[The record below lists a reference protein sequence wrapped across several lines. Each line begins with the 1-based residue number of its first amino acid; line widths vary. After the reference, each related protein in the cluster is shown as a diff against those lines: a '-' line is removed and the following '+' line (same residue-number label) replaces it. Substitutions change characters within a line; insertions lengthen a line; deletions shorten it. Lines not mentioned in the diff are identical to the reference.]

1 MKAKSSMFERLMA
14 AFITAS
20 CSALLLCCALAVA
33 AGQRIEWLQGNH
45 GVGPWL
51 YLMLWLLIATASA
64 LRRSALQVWRS
75 GLLIAALT
83 AASVAA
89 SGLLSH
95 APLAA
100 PVALCGGVFALLLAA
115 CWRALAGAGTPPQPA
130 AASRGRPGPRR
141 AVTVL
146 RDALPWLALSACF
159 IDSFRI
165 GMTGGE
171 QRGAGHA
178 GMLIAFFLM
187 LPAVSLSFWFRG
199 ASALAWLAG
208 CALLGA
214 LALNAD
220 RPVLA
225 VLALLAA
232 AATGHLPRPQASAA
246 RRVRA

>member
-1 MKAKSSMFERLMA
+1 MFERLMA

-45 GVGPWL
+45 GIGPWL
-51 YLMLWLLIATASA
+51 YLTLWLLIATASA
-64 LRRSALQVWRS
+64 LRRTPLQVWRT
-75 GLLIAALT
+75 GLLIAAMT

-100 PVALCGGVFALLLAA
+100 PVALCGGVLALLLAA
-115 CWRALAGAGTPPQPA
+115 CWRSLASAGTPPSSA
-130 AASRGRPGPRR
+130 AAPRGLPRPPRQRR
-141 AVTVL
+141 ALDIL
-146 RDALPWLALSACF
+146 RAALPWLALSACF

-165 GMTGGE
+165 GMTSGD
-171 QRGAGHA
+171 QRGTGHA
-178 GMLIAFFLM
+178 GMLITFFLM

-199 ASALAWLAG
+199 ATAIAWLAG

-214 LALNAD
+214 LALHAD

-225 VLALLAA
+225 LLALLAA
-232 AATGHLPRPQASAA
+232 AGTWHLPRPQASAG
-246 RRVRA
+246 RGVRA